1 MKYITGFKI
10 IIAVWWF
17 EYAWPKG
24 SGTVRRCSL
33 VGGSV
38 TVGVACRGFLLCS
51 GSTYC
56 RTGLLLA
63 AFSSR
68 CRTIS
73 SSSWHHVCLHA
84 AMLPVMI
91 IMVCISETVSQPHL
105 NVCLYKSCH
114 GHSVSLQQLNPK

>member
-51 GSTYC
+51 GSTHC
-56 RTGLLLA
+56 RRELLPSYLRIPV
-63 AFSSR
+63 FSWLPSVQDVELSAPLLGTMSA
-68 CRTIS
+68 CRLLCFLS
-73 SSSWHHVCLHA
+73 
-84 AMLPVMI
+84 
-91 IMVCISETVSQPHL
+91 
-105 NVCLYKSCH
+105 
-114 GHSVSLQQLNPK
+114 